1 MFSMI
6 TTTRVHMN
14 PKEALGSLAHNIDRD
29 FRAKEAHIDG
39 NSDNF
44 EIWKN
49 VGVYNAYKEVFGDV
63 IKEYNEKQKRKDRK
77 ILDANGDEVG
87 GYIQNIQTG
96 RRGKKERVVYKN
108 MPDGTKE
115 AVGKRQE
122 SQGQRVLYELVC
134 SAGNCEKELDE
145 NGKILYTDDG
155 HESHLMR
162 LPYHVNRAACRE
174 LTERFEELYPHFKMV
189 CAAWHGDEFY
199 LNAKGVAQSGIEH
212 VHINF
217 IPWADGYKRG
227 LPIQASMS
235 KALEQMGFTNG
246 MDGNGVWHNAYYYWT
261 QDVQEKFESILQEKY
276 AEYMKSKIKD
286 NSLSPMPEDS
296 WTLTFAHP
304 AKGKNLRNLD
314 PAEYRELKDVGRQ
327 VNMARKELDSVQDEI
342 VIRRHAL
349 EQAEAVIA
357 EAGETKKAIDDYAA
371 AKQEEAERYYL
382 ARKEEAEQ
390 HYLARK
396 EEADALLRE
405 AEEKYRERV
414 QEAEL
419 RFGDIVKAYKK
430 ISGDLEFYKKRCA
443 EVLKKPMSL
452 DIPIPAL
459 ERWMKKRKMEKNGMR
474 VSVYDACMEEISTV
488 LKRRAKEQRESA
500 DTLNIEVRRQL
511 EIAEES
517 LEDDNDN
524 EDNTGYGFA
533 I

>member
-49 VGVYNAYKEVFGDV
+49 VGVYNAYKEVFGDA

-199 LNAKGVAQSGIEH
+199 LNAKGVAEPGIEH

-217 IPWADGYKRG
+217 IPVATGGYKRG

-246 MDGNGVWHNAYYYWT
+246 MDDNGVWHNAYYYWT
-261 QDVQEKFESILQEKY
+261 QDVQEKFESILLEKY

-286 NSLSPMPEDS
+286 NSLPLMPEDS

-342 VIRRHAL
+342 GIRRHAV
-349 EQAEAVIA
+349 EQAEIVIA
-357 EAGETKKAIDDYAA
+357 EAGERKKAIDDYAA

-382 ARKEEAEQ
+382 ARKEEADTLIWDAEDE
-390 HYLARK
+390 AR
-396 EEADALLRE
+396 R
-405 AEEKYRERV
+405 RV

-430 ISGDLEFYKKRCA
+430 ISDDLQLYKKRCA
-443 EVLKKPMSL
+443 EVLKKPMTLS
-452 DIPIPAL
+452 IPTPAV
-459 ERWMKKRKMEKNGMR
+459 ERWMKRKKIHNKYGML
-474 VSVYDACMEEISTV
+474 VSVYDACMDELRPLYE
-488 LKRRAKEQRESA
+488 RRAKEQQESA
-500 DTLNIEVRRQL
+500 DTLDREIRRQL
-511 EIAEES
+511 EIMEES
-517 LEDDNDN
+517 VEDNAEDD
-524 EDNTGYGFA
+524 TGGGYSV
-533 I
+533 